1 MAAMADFNLELAR
14 KLKTAFDENI
24 LSEQEFNDQKAKL
37 LREIW
42 QPRVEAMRDPREIAL
57 EIARKRGRHDDAAFI
72 ESVTAIFKRV
82 KRLWDAQSAEILQ
95 VLGER
100 EDLRCETSPRRRHR
114 GRSLRRRRWSSHRE
128 PDELEDAHSSRS
140 RSRDRDHGRRRSS
153 NSPPPARVEVAP
165 PTPVELDAGHY
176 PNYLQ
181 RIRDRN
187 VLLNQGDWDAICE
200 ELDDWAMR
208 TAVRNIRLDALIT
221 QNELLKDDIDY

>member
-42 QPRVEAMRDPREIAL
+42 QPRVEAMPEPLEIAL
-57 EIARKRGRHDDAAFI
+57 TIARKRGRHDAAFI
-72 ESVTAIFKRV
+72 ESVTAIFRRIN
-82 KRLWDAQSAEILQ
+82 RLWDAQSAEILQ

-128 PDELEDAHSSRS
+128 PDKLEDKHSSRS
-140 RSRDRDHGRRRSS
+140 RSRDRDHGRRRSFS
-153 NSPPPARVEVAP
+153 SPPPAARVEVAP

-176 PNYLQ
+176 PIRLQ
-181 RIRDRN
+181 RIRDAN
-187 VLLNQGDWDAICE
+187 VSLNQGDWNTICE
-200 ELDDWAMR
+200 ELDDSAMR
-208 TAVRNIRLDALIT
+208 YAVRNRRLDALIT
-221 QNELLKDDIDY
+221 QNELLKDDIDN

>member
-128 PDELEDAHSSRS
+128 PDKLEDAHSSRS
-140 RSRDRDHGRRRSS
+140 RSREYSS
-153 NSPPPARVEVAP
+153 VPR
-165 PTPVELDAGHY
+165 
-176 PNYLQ
+176 
-181 RIRDRN
+181 
-187 VLLNQGDWDAICE
+187 
-200 ELDDWAMR
+200 
-208 TAVRNIRLDALIT
+208 
-221 QNELLKDDIDY
+221 

>member
-37 LREIW
+37 LQEIW
-42 QPRVEAMRDPREIAL
+42 QPRVEAMRPPLEIAL
-57 EIARKRGRHDDAAFI
+57 EIARKRGRHDAVFI
-72 ESVTAIFKRV
+72 ESVTAIFRRIN
-82 KRLWDAQSAEILQ
+82 RLWDAQSAEILQ
-95 VLGER
+95 CLGER

-165 PTPVELDAGHY
+165 PTPVKLDAGHY

-187 VLLNQGDWDAICE
+187 VSLNQGDWDAICE

-221 QNELLKDDIDY
+221 QNEVLKDDMDN